1 MNLKISSWR
10 VAHRHLKCRAGS
22 CPQHRP
28 TAPHFLQLG
37 PRSPPCPLVL
47 CRWTLFPQHW
57 NWERS
62 WQGGPPPLLPSSLG
76 AHPYLLRHGLQTD
89 WDSVCLVPETK
100 TTYCRWDRMGM
111 AHRPGRLPA
120 AVAIYLRRAASSLL
134 PPCHQVMLKMGI
146 ANSVHSRLSHACRRP
161 SHLTSA
167 ELHGSRSCGCSQG
180 WSFLLLPKPEGPGSP
195 PEGVHRA
202 GMPEHSH

>member
-1 MNLKISSWR
+1 MILKISSWR

-37 PRSPPCPLVL
+37 PQVPSMSSRSLPMDPLPPALELGTELAGWPSSPP
-47 CRWTLFPQHW
+47 
-57 NWERS
+57 
-62 WQGGPPPLLPSSLG
+62 PSVHIRTSCVTAYRRFG
-76 AHPYLLRHGLQTD
+76 N
-89 WDSVCLVPETK
+89 SVCLVPETK
-100 TTYCRWDRMGM
+100 TTYCRWDRMSM

-202 GMPEHSH
+202 GMPEYSH